1 VAASIGS
8 PNMMLGESPV
18 PFLTNT
24 VIVPVGLPVFF
35 RITVSFFIELPIS
48 VDADVIIS
56 PAL

>member
-1 VAASIGS
+1 
-8 PNMMLGESPV
+8 
-18 PFLTNT
+18 
-24 VIVPVGLPVFF
+24 LPVFF